1 MNPVASL
8 RYSSVP
14 RASATL
20 YTDSAWNELT
30 ALKRAAAAAAP
41 TTTRF
46 GWLNARKK
54 HNLPYIETIHIP
66 AGPRRTFYH
75 RGVENA
81 QVISQKKDAKP
92 VRT

>member
-1 MNPVASL
+1 MQH
-8 RYSSVP
+8 
-14 RASATL
+14 RAS
-20 YTDSAWNELT
+20 SAM
-30 ALKRAAAAAAP
+30 AAAAQATLGNP

-54 HNLPYIETIHIP
+54 HNLPYIETIHIQLDQ
-66 AGPRRTFYH
+66 ARTFYH

>member
-1 MNPVASL
+1 MIVVISKTIHVCNNGQA
-8 RYSSVP
+8 
-14 RASATL
+14 RAHTVL
-20 YTDSAWNELT
+20 PT
-30 ALKRAAAAAAP
+30 

-54 HNLPYIETIHIP
+54 HNLPYIETIHIQLDQ
-66 AGPRRTFYH
+66 ARTFYH

-92 VRT
+92 VPIHSSTVYREVVHNKA

>member
-1 MNPVASL
+1 MIAIISKILHVCNSGQA
-8 RYSSVP
+8 
-14 RASATL
+14 RAHTVL
-20 YTDSAWNELT
+20 PT
-30 ALKRAAAAAAP
+30 

-54 HNLPYIETIHIP
+54 HNLPYIETIHIQLDQ
-66 AGPRRTFYH
+66 ARTFYH

-92 VRT
+92 VPIHSSTL

>member
-1 MNPVASL
+1 MNPVDWA
-8 RYSSVP
+8 
-14 RASATL
+14 
-20 YTDSAWNELT
+20 
-30 ALKRAAAAAAP
+30 

-54 HNLPYIETIHIP
+54 HNLPYIETIHIQ
-66 AGPRRTFYH
+66 AGRRTTFYH

-92 VRT
+92 ILARGAHINIDSFQNASLNLY

>member
-1 MNPVASL
+1 MNPVIA
-8 RYSSVP
+8 
-14 RASATL
+14 AT
-20 YTDSAWNELT
+20 TT
-30 ALKRAAAAAAP
+30 T

-54 HNLPYIETIHIP
+54 HNLPYIETIHIQLDR
-66 AGPRRTFYH
+66 AQRTFYH

-92 VRT
+92 ET

>member
-1 MNPVASL
+1 MNLFFNFRSQCNH
-8 RYSSVP
+8 RE
-14 RASATL
+14 RA
-20 YTDSAWNELT
+20 
-30 ALKRAAAAAAP
+30 RADTQHQP
-41 TTTRF
+41 TTTTRF

>member
-1 MNPVASL
+1 MVSCQHSKTLSL
-8 RYSSVP
+8 C
-14 RASATL
+14 TIGQ
-20 YTDSAWNELT
+20 
-30 ALKRAAAAAAP
+30 ALAHAVLP
-41 TTTRF
+41 TTTTRF

-92 VRT
+92 RD